1 MAAAADDNE
10 MIEFGDGT
18 GIMFDTLGLE
28 VRCKFN
34 DHEALQKLQKVLDS
48 EVETLKQRGEV
59 KRIVCGDCNDFK
71 VVLLVSAKD
80 ENKDMSDLAGK
91 IGAIEGTTDHA
102 TQVYTFMTLKHK
114 FVDECGEASTITDG
128 VNFGCV
134 AREIRCKFDKD
145 KKEIAGAIQTRVTDL
160 LERPHSVAKSKVYRI
175 VCGGCGD
182 FKIIF
187 ANAAANFEEF
197 MSKFGEVEA
206 TFLEQLKTIPGTT
219 SHETQT
225 YTMKTC

>member
-1 MAAAADDNE
+1 MAAAANDNQ
-10 MIEFGDGT
+10 MVEFGEGT

-34 DHEALQKLQKVLDS
+34 DHEALKKLQKVLDS

-102 TQVYTFMTLKHK
+102 TQVYTFMTLQDND
-114 FVDECGEASTITDG
+114 VEGMGGESTITDG
-128 VNFGCV
+128 VNFDCV

-145 KKEIAGAIQTRVTDL
+145 KKEIAGAIQTSVTDL
-160 LERPHSVAKSKVYRI
+160 LKSATVAKCKVYRI

-187 ANAAANFEEF
+187 ANAAANYEKF
-197 MSKFGEVEA
+197 MSTFGEVEA

>member
-1 MAAAADDNE
+1 MAAAADDNK
-10 MIEFGDGT
+10 MIEFGEDT

-34 DHEALQKLQKVLDS
+34 DHEVLKKLQKVLDS
-48 EVETLKQRGEV
+48 ELETLKQRGEV

-80 ENKDMSDLAGK
+80 ENTDMSDFAGK

-102 TQVYTFMTLKHK
+102 TQVYTFMTLQDNGCEGMGNK
-114 FVDECGEASTITDG
+114 AITITDG
-128 VNFGCV
+128 VKFDCI

-145 KKEIAGAIQTRVTDL
+145 QKEIAGAIQTSVTEL
-160 LERPHSVAKSKVYRI
+160 LKSPTVAKCKVYRI

-187 ANAAANFEEF
+187 ANPASNHEEF

-225 YTMKTC
+225 YTMKTY

>member
-1 MAAAADDNE
+1 MAAAADNNP
-10 MIEFGDGT
+10 MIEFGEGT

-28 VRCKFN
+28 VRCKWN
-34 DHEALQKLQKVLDS
+34 DHEALKKLQTLFES
-48 EVETLKQRGEV
+48 ELETLKQRGEV

-71 VVLLVSAKD
+71 AVLLVSANA

-102 TQVYTFMTLKHK
+102 TQVYTFMTLQDNDVEGK
-114 FVDECGEASTITDG
+114 CEANTITDG
-128 VNFGCV
+128 VTYDCV

-145 KKEIAGAIQTRVTDL
+145 KNEIAGAIQKSATKL
-160 LERPHSVAKSKVYRI
+160 LESPTVANCKVYRI

-187 ANAAANFEEF
+187 ANSAPAFEEF
-197 MSKFGEVEA
+197 MKNFGEIEA